1 MFEPD
6 RALLNPKFEGY
17 KLDAFDQDK
26 VVTRFPVNYH
36 PSQTNV
42 SGRSPLSF
50 QEVQS
55 RIRHNHL
62 TIGPHD
68 KAIYVDSESRVISVD
83 TDEVCV
89 SLYVIHELVFN
100 TTSSK

>member
-1 MFEPD
+1 MFEPN
-6 RALLNPKFEGY
+6 RSLLNPKFEGY
-17 KLDAFDQDK
+17 KLDALDQDK
-26 VVTRFPVNYH
+26 VVARYPIDHH

-62 TIGPHD
+62 TIGPNNT
-68 KAIYVDSESRVISVD
+68 AVYVDSEFRLIGVD
-83 TDEVCV
+83 IEKVC
-89 SLYVIHELVFN
+89 
-100 TTSSK
+100 TTSRTSEIRIG